1 MFQFSTQLNLDRITM
16 NNLIKQGTTMSN
28 KSSNKSV
35 GSNIE
40 QTQIFLLVGSAV
52 WLLTS
57 TSSGIS
63 FFFKDIGFLLV
74 SWLSVSPLRLFAV
87 VGIAKIFSFVA
98 SIFLKNLLFDFVVSG
113 RFLKLYFFIEFKF
126 YNHRRSWKLFFIRS
140 YCLRLSC
147 SSDVLGF
154 FYYFLN

>member
-1 MFQFSTQLNLDRITM
+1 MFQFSTKLNLDRITM

-57 TSSGIS
+57 RTSV
-63 FFFKDIGFLLV
+63 FCWFHDYLCPRWGFLPLLESPKSSVLLLV
-74 SWLSVSPLRLFAV
+74 
-87 VGIAKIFSFVA
+87 
-98 SIFLKNLLFDFVVSG
+98 FLNKLLFDFFVSG
-113 RFLKLYFFIEFKF
+113 RFLKLYFFLEFKF
-126 YNHRRSWKLFFIRS
+126 NNHRRSGKLFLKNQKLLFEI
-140 YCLRLSC
+140 
-147 SSDVLGF
+147 VLF
-154 FYYFLN
+154 TLMY